1 MEQTSLQIKP
11 IIENPLFDPTFLN
24 MDYVFFKITKV
35 IEPIYAFITNPN
47 LWSTIGTISMI
58 LSLILLAVIIF
69 SLVRM
74 REIQIADK
82 EEIEHEIHLAMARK
96 KEKEKNQ
103 NPRWHYVLT
112 LIESPNESDWRV
124 AIIEADSFLEE
135 VLKERGLTGS
145 TLSELLESAKDSGY
159 RYIEDAWDAHL
170 VRNQIA
176 HEGSNFY
183 ISQFEGRK
191 VIKKYQNF
199 LEDLGVIA

>member
-1 MEQTSLQIKP
+1 MEQTSLQIEP
-11 IIENPLFDPTFLN
+11 IIQNPLFDPTFLN
-24 MDYVFFKITKV
+24 MEYVFVKAVKIF
-35 IEPIYAFITNPN
+35 EPIYEFITDPN
-47 LWSTIGTISMI
+47 TWSVIGNISVILTIILISI
-58 LSLILLAVIIF
+58 IIF

-96 KEKEKNQ
+96 KEKDKNQ
-103 NPRWHYVLT
+103 NPRWHYILT

-135 VLKERGLTGS
+135 VLRDRGLTGA

-159 RYIEDAWDAHL
+159 RYIEDVWDAHL

-176 HEGSNFY
+176 HEGLNFV